1 MSPRRRGAAMAANC
15 AARRASRGVVVG
27 RHLEPDAVAAQ
38 VIVHLEPERHGGFT
52 ARGPRR
58 ARVAIEQEQE
68 LRGPAVARVG
78 VRAQADPALG
88 PNRAHAIRPKIT
100 TTNARLKKTAAEPKS
115 FA

>member
-1 MSPRRRGAAMAANC
+1 MSPSQPRRGDG
-15 AARRASRGVVVG
+15 RELRRGRASRGVVVG
-27 RHLEPDAVAAQ
+27 RQLEPHAVAAQ

-58 ARVAIEQEQE
+58 ARMAIEQEQE
-68 LRGPAVARVG
+68 LRGPAVARVV

-88 PNRAHAIRPKIT
+88 PKRSHAIRPKIT

-115 FA
+115 LA